1 MRFATRVAVTAG
13 LVAGLGGL
21 SVLAQPPGGRG
32 MGFGFGTGPTQ
43 LVNSK
48 TVQKELKVTDEQ
60 ATKLKEWAK
69 EFGAKQREK
78 MQEAMKDLPMGPER
92 FQKLGELMAE
102 SNKEAHK
109 ELGTILKEDQVKR
122 LKQIEVQMAG
132 MMAFA
137 MNADVKDALKLT
149 EEQQEKIRE
158 AQMASFQERRDLAE
172 EYGVKGFGGR
182 PQDPDKA
189 KEYDKKLAAIDKDVM
204 DKALA
209 VLTDDQKKKYK
220 ELTGEPVDVSAI
232 RRESMPAGGGFGKK
246 KKKDD

>member
-21 SVLAQPPGGRG
+21 SVLAQPPGGGRG
-32 MGFGFGTGPTQ
+32 MMFGGGPAQ

-78 MQEAMKDLPMGPER
+78 MQALFQGGGFDREKFAEA
-92 FQKLGELMAE
+92 QAE
-102 SNKEAHK
+102 MLKEAHK

-122 LKQIEVQMAG
+122 LQQIEVQMAG
-132 MMAFA
+132 SMALVT
-137 MNADVKDALKLT
+137 NPEVKDALKLT
-149 EEQQEKIRE
+149 EEQQDKIRE
-158 AQMASFQERRDLAE
+158 VQKASFQERRDLAE
-172 EYGVKGFGGR
+172 EYGVKGFGAR

-189 KEYDKKLAAIDKDVM
+189 KEYDKKLAAIDKDM
-204 DKALA
+204 TDKALA

-220 ELTGEPVDVSAI
+220 ELTGEPVDVAAI